1 MVPIKRRCKYYD
13 TCERRCKYYDTCE
26 LADPTSVTCTQDGGG
41 DYCGA
46 FRGACEVGKE
56 RKGRDVK

>member
-1 MVPIKRRCKYYD
+1 MVPIK
-13 TCERRCKYYDTCE
+13 RRCKYYDTCE

-46 FRGACEVGKE
+46 FRKFVDLEKKE
-56 RKGRDVK
+56 REEM